1 MCSQA
6 HFLDCLDGIQISSLV
21 TLREHTE
28 VITKTLIHLSMWSL
42 FHGKSLR
49 QYYIASS
56 EQIDLEKN
64 NISASQEYSDKVEK
78 RMNRL
83 LITRREFKSNE
94 EKSSWKS
101 YVSI

>member
-1 MCSQA
+1 
-6 HFLDCLDGIQISSLV
+6 
-21 TLREHTE
+21 
-28 VITKTLIHLSMWSL
+28 MWSL

-101 YVSI
+101 YVKYPGVLMVKKSEDQNYSKYMVATD